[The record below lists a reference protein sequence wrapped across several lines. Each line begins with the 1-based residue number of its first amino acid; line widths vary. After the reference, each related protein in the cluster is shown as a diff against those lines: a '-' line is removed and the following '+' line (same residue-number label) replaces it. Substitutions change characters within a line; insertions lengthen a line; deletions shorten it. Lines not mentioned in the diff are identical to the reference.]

1 MINAKCI
8 HIRCQKMRFRSK
20 PCIILFYVKKN
31 KNKKKTPKNNRN
43 QLIAGHSINELVD
56 NVPIRIHFVN

>member
-1 MINAKCI
+1 MLLKSLVFTFKINRYISKRIFQQMKNAKCI

-31 KNKKKTPKNNRN
+31 KIKKNTT
-43 QLIAGHSINELVD
+43 GIN
-56 NVPIRIHFVN
+56 

>member
-1 MINAKCI
+1 MYTY
-8 HIRCQKMRFRSK
+8 QVSKMRFRSK
-20 PCIILFYVKKN
+20 PCIILFHVKKT
-31 KNKKKTPKNNRN
+31 KTQKNNRN